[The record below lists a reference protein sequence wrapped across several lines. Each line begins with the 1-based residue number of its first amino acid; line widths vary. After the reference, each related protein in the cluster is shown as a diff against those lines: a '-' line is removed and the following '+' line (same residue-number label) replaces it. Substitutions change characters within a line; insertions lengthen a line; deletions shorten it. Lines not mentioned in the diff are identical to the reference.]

1 MDILK
6 KFLNNPAFDH
16 LAENIIRFMGTDE
29 AMETMIESELLSKE
43 ERTLMRKIL
52 RRLMARE
59 PKCFVRNRKEEKE
72 NKLLRISG
80 AYLDF
85 EYYARFFRVKRSM
98 RRKSF
103 FC

>member
-6 KFLNNPAFDH
+6 KFLNNPAVDH
-16 LAENIIRFMGTDE
+16 SAENIIRFMGTDE

-43 ERTLMRKIL
+43 ER
-52 RRLMARE
+52 RLMARE

-80 AYLDF
+80 ERIWILNITHA
-85 EYYARFFRVKRSM
+85 FFG
-98 RRKSF
+98 
-103 FC
+103 